1 MTKLK
6 YSDLELIARQKL
18 DFSGGGCY
26 EVSNTGIFR
35 VDYCYNSSKWKI
47 HLLNLQ
53 LYFMSLKIKLQN
65 ITNFGGE
72 QK

>member
-6 YSDLELIARQKL
+6 YNDLELIARQKL

-26 EVSNTGIFR
+26 EVNNAGIFK

-47 HLLNLQ
+47 YLLNLQ

-65 ITNFGGE
+65 IINFGGE